1 MEATMNKFTLDG
13 NWHPSDFAAINP
25 FGQTRDQEPRRKKA
39 KTVVFKEP
47 PGRKP
52 KPVREPLF
60 TYDPT
65 PEHLEK
71 IRANSAKAKS
81 AYQEGIEREYNLL
94 LDIARKAKESIGEY
108 GQYLYGTNHKCL
120 ARRGA
125 WEQFIKECARQRGLA
140 IRENTLRRA
149 IRVVMDGTGERWMMP
164 DQHTTRAWI
173 REVVQ

>member
-1 MEATMNKFTLDG
+1 MEATKIEYVTTADL
-13 NWHPSDFAAINP
+13 AAWNP
-25 FGQTRDQEPRRKKA
+25 FGQTREQEPRRKKA
-39 KTVVFKEP
+39 KTVVFNHA

-65 PEHLEK
+65 PEHREK
-71 IRANSAKAKS
+71 MIENAAKAKS

-94 LDIARKAKESIGEY
+94 LGIARKAKESIGEY
-108 GQYLYGTNHKCL
+108 ASYLYGTNHKCV

-125 WEQFIKECARQRGLA
+125 WEQFIKECARQRGSA

-173 REVVQ
+173 REVTQ